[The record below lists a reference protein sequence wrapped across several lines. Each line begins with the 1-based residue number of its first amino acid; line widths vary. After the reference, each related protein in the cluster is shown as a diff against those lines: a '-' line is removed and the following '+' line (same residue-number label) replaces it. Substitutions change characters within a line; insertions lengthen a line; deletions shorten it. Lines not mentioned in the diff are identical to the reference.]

1 MMNEPVWF
9 KERKAIDMRTNE
21 SKKTVWF
28 MLAAMLLVMMFVS
41 EPVEAKTSK
50 RITAKSKTL
59 SVGQEYKLKIKG
71 LSKKEK
77 KSKKKVSWKISDKSV
92 VVFKEKTKY
101 GVAIKARNYGTVKVT
116 GTYKGK
122 KYSCKIKVIG
132 NDNDSEEKAEELD
145 GSQIGSAKLNASEV
159 DLYYMEDEDR
169 QYITQPS
176 GHTGSFQFK
185 VSGVPKDEMIK
196 WSIETGKKAN
206 CYHVSDDGKVSL
218 VMDPSSLDEPGDA
231 TLIAKLENGTE
242 LKAKLHG
249 YSERGISVKR
259 VFEDFKKKYITSDMT
274 QYEIMETIAKY
285 VEHEYDYVLYQSDW
299 RYMVISGGGDCYAS
313 RYFVKYLCEAQGIKA
328 LALLGED
335 YHGNTLVKADGRMY
349 IVVTGINEPKP
360 RRYMILKPSDENL
373 QNIATQSRIDLSYFD

>member
-259 VFEDFKKKYITSDMT
+259 VFEDFKKKYIT
-274 QYEIMETIAKY
+274 
-285 VEHEYDYVLYQSDW
+285 L
-299 RYMVISGGGDCYAS
+299 
-313 RYFVKYLCEAQGIKA
+313 
-328 LALLGED
+328 
-335 YHGNTLVKADGRMY
+335 N
-349 IVVTGINEPKP
+349 P
-360 RRYMILKPSDENL
+360 
-373 QNIATQSRIDLSYFD
+373 

>member
-28 MLAAMLLVMMFVS
+28 MLAAILLVMMFVS
-41 EPVEAKTSK
+41 EPVEAKAAK

-77 KSKKKVSWKISDKSV
+77 KSKKKVLWKISDKSM
-92 VVFKEKTKY
+92 VVFKGKTKY
-101 GVAIKARNYGTVKVT
+101 GVTVRARKNGAVKVT
-116 GTYKGK
+116 GIYKGK
-122 KYSCKIKVIG
+122 KYICKIKVVG
-132 NDNDSEEKAEELD
+132 NGDSSEEKAEESD
-145 GSQIGSAKLNASEV
+145 RPQIGNAKLNASEI
-159 DLYYMEDEDR
+159 DLYYLGDEDR

-176 GHTGSFQFK
+176 GHIGSFQFK
-185 VSGVPKDEMIK
+185 VSGVPRDEIIK
-196 WSIETGKKAN
+196 WNIETGKMAN

-218 VMDPSSLDEPGDA
+218 VTDPSNIDESGDA
-231 TLIAKLENGTE
+231 TLMAKLEDGTE

-249 YSERGISVKR
+249 YSERGIAVKR
-259 VFEDFKKKYITSDMT
+259 VFEDFKKKYITPDMT

-285 VEHEYDYVLYQSDW
+285 VEQEYDYVLYQSDW

-335 YHGNTLVKADGRMY
+335 YHGNTLVKSDGRMY

-373 QNIATQSRIDLSYFD
+373 QNIAKQSRIDLSYFD